1 LRSRVAGRP
10 RPLPLRR
17 VVALT
22 LVTGIV
28 AAIAG
33 AAVGHASRAHT
44 SRAAHTYS
52 TGTTLPLRT
61 SLFDPYS
68 FVGSSDAF
76 SMARAAGATYVRL
89 IFNWSN
95 VAPAVRPAGFVA
107 SDESSAGYSWDSLDS
122 QVTAAEAAGVT
133 PILDIFSAP
142 KWAYVIHPYGSR
154 GGTPSVTE
162 LGQFAK
168 ALATHYDGAH
178 GVPAV
183 HNFEVWNEPNLS
195 LSLSPVK
202 PAAYGAMVN
211 AVATSVHAVNRNNVV
226 VAGGLD
232 PFENQAPRFV
242 AQAPLDYMSSLLC
255 VSMGDPKAKTAA
267 LRKPHATCKTKVHF
281 DVWSHH
287 PYTFGGPFGHA
298 KRKDDV
304 SLGDLPRMRALLQ
317 AAVKLHRVVSSH
329 PVQFWVTEF
338 SWDTNPPRAHAA
350 PLGLQARW
358 TSESLYQMWRSG
370 VSLVTWFLLQ
380 DRPNPSPYQSGL
392 YFHSKKLAEAK
403 AKPTLTAF
411 RFPFVAYLGK
421 RTVSVWGRDET
432 SKKALVSVQLAHK
445 QRGPWRTVAR
455 IGTNRSGIFKASL
468 KLKATSKD
476 WLRATAPGA
485 SKSLPFSLTVPKTLH
500 VGPWGN

>member
-1 LRSRVAGRP
+1 MSARRVAV
-10 RPLPLRR
+10 LVL
-17 VVALT
+17 VAGLAS
-22 LVTGIV
+22 GIV
-28 AAIAG
+28 GTAAGRASR
-33 AAVGHASRAHT
+33 AHASRAV
-44 SRAAHTYS
+44 HTYS

-61 SLFDPYS
+61 SIFDPYS
-68 FVGSSDAF
+68 FVGNSDAF
-76 SMARAAGATYVRL
+76 AMARAAGATYVRL
-89 IFNWSN
+89 MFNWSS
-95 VAPAVRPAGFVA
+95 VAPTVRPAGFVP
-107 SDESSAGYSWDSLDS
+107 SDESSAGYSWNDLDA
-122 QVTAAEAAGVT
+122 QVTAAEAVGVT

-142 KWAYVIHPYGSR
+142 RWAYVIHPYGSR
-154 GGTPSVTE
+154 GGTPSVTD

-183 HNFEVWNEPNLS
+183 HVFQVWNEPNLS

-202 PAAYGAMVN
+202 PAAYRAMVN

-232 PFENQAPRFV
+232 PFENLTARFV
-242 AQAPLDYMSSLLC
+242 AEAPLAYMSSLLC
-255 VSMGDPKAKTAA
+255 ISMGDPKAKKAA

-304 SLGDLPRMRALLQ
+304 SLGDLPKMRALLQ

-358 TSESLYQMWRSG
+358 TAESLYQMWRSG

-392 YFHSKKLAEAK
+392 YFHSKKLAKAK

-421 RTVSVWGRDET
+421 RSVTVWGRDET
-432 SKKALVSVQLAHK
+432 SKKALVSIQLAHK
-445 QRGPWRTVAR
+445 QRGPWRTVAK
-455 IGTNRSGIFKASL
+455 IGSNRSGIFKASL

>member
-1 LRSRVAGRP
+1 VRRVAAVLLVVGLASGALGTAAGR
-10 RPLPLRR
+10 
-17 VVALT
+17 ASQ
-22 LVTGIV
+22 
-28 AAIAG
+28 A
-33 AAVGHASRAHT
+33 HASRGV
-44 SRAAHTYS
+44 RTYS
-52 TGTTLPLRT
+52 TGATLPLRT

-68 FVGSSDAF
+68 FVGNSAAF
-76 SMARAAGATYVRL
+76 DMARSAGATYVRL
-89 IFNWSN
+89 MFNWSS
-95 VAPAVRPAGFVA
+95 VAPAVRPAGFVP
-107 SDESSAGYSWDSLDS
+107 SDESSPGYSWNAVDSL
-122 QVTAAEAAGVT
+122 VTAAEAAGVT
-133 PILDIFSAP
+133 PILDVFSAP

-168 ALATHYDGAH
+168 ALATHYDGHH
-178 GVPAV
+178 GAPAV
-183 HNFEVWNEPNLS
+183 HNFQVWNEPNLS

-202 PAAYGAMVN
+202 PAAYRTMVN

-226 VAGGLD
+226 IAGGLD
-232 PFENQAPRFV
+232 PFENLTSRFV
-242 AQAPLDYMSSLLC
+242 AQAPLAYMSSLLC
-255 VSMGDPKAKTAA
+255 VSMGDPNAKKAS
-267 LRKPHATCKTKVHF
+267 LRRPHATCKTRTHF

-304 SLGDLPRMRALLQ
+304 SLGDLPKMRALLR
-317 AAVKLHRVVSSH
+317 AAVKLHHIVSSH
-329 PVQFWVTEF
+329 PMQFWVTEF
-338 SWDTNPPRAHAA
+338 SWDTNPPRPHAV

-358 TSESLYQMWRSG
+358 TAESLYQMWRSG

-392 YFHSKKLAEAK
+392 YFHFKAPAKAK

-421 RTVSVWGRDET
+421 RSVTVWGRDET
-432 SKKALVSVQLAHK
+432 SGRALVTIQLAHK
-445 QRGPWRTVAR
+445 QRGPWRTVAK
-455 IGTNRSGIFKASL
+455 IGSNRSGIFKASL

-476 WLRATAPGA
+476 WLRATTSAGS
-485 SKSLPFSLTVPKTLH
+485 SKSLAFSLTVPKVLH

>member
-1 LRSRVAGRP
+1 
-10 RPLPLRR
+10 
-17 VVALT
+17 
-22 LVTGIV
+22 
-28 AAIAG
+28 
-33 AAVGHASRAHT
+33 
-44 SRAAHTYS
+44 
-52 TGTTLPLRT
+52 
-61 SLFDPYS
+61 
-68 FVGSSDAF
+68 
-76 SMARAAGATYVRL
+76 
-89 IFNWSN
+89 
-95 VAPAVRPAGFVA
+95 
-107 SDESSAGYSWDSLDS
+107 
-122 QVTAAEAAGVT
+122 
-133 PILDIFSAP
+133 
-142 KWAYVIHPYGSR
+142 
-154 GGTPSVTE
+154 
-162 LGQFAK
+162 
-168 ALATHYDGAH
+168 
-178 GVPAV
+178 V
-183 HNFEVWNEPNLS
+183 HVFQVWNEPNLS

-202 PAAYGAMVN
+202 PAAYRAMVN

-232 PFENQAPRFV
+232 PFENLTARFV
-242 AQAPLDYMSSLLC
+242 AEAPLAYMSSVLC
-255 VSMGDPKAKTAA
+255 ISMGDPKAKKAA

-304 SLGDLPRMRALLQ
+304 SLGDLPKMRALLQ

-358 TSESLYQMWRSG
+358 TAESLYQMWRSG

-392 YFHSKKLAEAK
+392 YFHSKKLAKAK

-421 RTVSVWGRDET
+421 RSVTVWGRDET
-432 SKKALVSVQLAHK
+432 SKKALVSIQLAHK
-445 QRGPWRTVAR
+445 QRGPWRTVAK
-455 IGTNRSGIFKASL
+455 IGSNRSGIFKASL